1 MKLPT
6 VLLHRLQSKLRDQPT
21 SQPSWNRCS
30 LSTISNDSPSDM
42 YQPRQEEGLSTR
54 PTNRSNVSIIKEE
67 IKSTISSMHESE
79 NRFYD
84 PSHRYDYR
92 LTDPTS
98 LNDCAFEDNGQI
110 NGSNTENHDC
120 RLATDEKCRERML
133 DWAFEM
139 IDYFHI
145 DRSIVSIS
153 INYQDRFLATTL
165 GEPARYSR
173 EEFRIASVTC
183 LYIAIKL
190 YVPQTWNITA
200 NAFAKLCHGTISGE
214 NIDKMEIRILFALGW
229 NVNPPIP
236 LAYTELYLD
245 LLFRTDKTPI
255 VEGKKRLSLMG
266 DDESVIGHL
275 VLTSLSDHSLSR
287 RESDEL
293 TIESIQEKILELT
306 RYQFENA
313 AHNLMLN
320 STNCST
326 IATAAMLNS
335 VEGLMKLNPG
345 LSSFLHE
352 CYDLIHKTAE
362 TCHLE
367 CADELEEVR
376 RKLLSC
382 IMEGRNVKERIHS
395 EAGSLPEDTIT
406 QTSLSETQPTSPR
419 SVSIKK
425 VLCLERESPRSVLAV
440 VSATH
445 FQNVNFV

>member
-1 MKLPT
+1 
-6 VLLHRLQSKLRDQPT
+6 
-21 SQPSWNRCS
+21 
-30 LSTISNDSPSDM
+30 
-42 YQPRQEEGLSTR
+42 
-54 PTNRSNVSIIKEE
+54 
-67 IKSTISSMHESE
+67 
-79 NRFYD
+79 
-84 PSHRYDYR
+84 
-92 LTDPTS
+92 
-98 LNDCAFEDNGQI
+98 
-110 NGSNTENHDC
+110 
-120 RLATDEKCRERML
+120 
-133 DWAFEM
+133 M
-139 IDYFHI
+139 IDYFHL

-153 INYQDRFLATTL
+153 INYQDRFLATAL

-173 EEFRIASVTC
+173 EEFRVASVTC

-190 YVPQTWNITA
+190 YVPQSWNITA
-200 NAFAKLCHGTISGE
+200 DAFAKLCHGTISGE

-245 LLFRTDKTPI
+245 LLFRNVETPV
-255 VEGKKRLSLMG
+255 VEGKKRLPLMG
-266 DDESVIGHL
+266 KDESVIGHL

-287 RESDEL
+287 KESDEV
-293 TIESIQEKILELT
+293 TIESIQENILELT

-313 AHNLMLN
+313 AHNIMFI

-326 IATAAMLNS
+326 ISTAAMLNS

-382 IMEGRNVKERIHS
+382 ILSLEGRNVKERIHS
-395 EAGSLPEDTIT
+395 EAGSLPADTIT
-406 QTSLSETQPTSPR
+406 QTSSSEMQPTSPR
-419 SVSIKK
+419 SVSTKK
-425 VLCLERESPRSVLAV
+425 ALCLERESPRSVLAL